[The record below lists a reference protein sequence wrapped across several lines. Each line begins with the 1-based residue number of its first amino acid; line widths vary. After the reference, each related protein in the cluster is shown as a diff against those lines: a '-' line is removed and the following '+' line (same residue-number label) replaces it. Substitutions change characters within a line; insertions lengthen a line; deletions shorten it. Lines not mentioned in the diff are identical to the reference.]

1 METECNMTETFRK
14 LENNRFH
21 LYEEYSLQNYRTCF
35 DFFLGFPLSS
45 SHRVKCKWYWS
56 ALKLVV
62 SISIV
67 TIQII

>member
-35 DFFLGFPLSS
+35 DFFLGFPK
-45 SHRVKCKWYWS
+45 VQ
-56 ALKLVV
+56 
-62 SISIV
+62 V
-67 TIQII
+67 TE